1 MRTSL
6 RALWSNNLFGGAV
19 GELPSAEC
27 FHEFVQGAEDFLY
40 GGATCEMGREPARE
54 LQFLFTKVL
63 ERKMGQVG

>member
-27 FHEFVQGAEDFLY
+27 FHEFVQGAED
-40 GGATCEMGREPARE
+40 GEMGRELARE